1 MYIRYSRSVNSPDPR
16 FIYIAIIHELC
27 NQNLFAP
34 VSIHFSPSFRIN
46 TLNSERLAVP
56 LLLDFSRDQS
66 QESVG
71 AGAFSAIAAPLT
83 AEPLRKHALWSRSC
97 GCHVIRY
104 IAIRLFPY
112 FIKTK
117 HRSSSGQ
124 HGAIIIIR
132 DQRSTSD
139 CPSPTATSGIRGA
152 LKQLLEKN
160 ICRKSSGTDT
170 NISLH
175 LLLLLFFNFLARE
188 TPSTPK

>member
-104 IAIRLFPY
+104 IAIRLFRTSSKQS
-112 FIKTK
+112 IGHQVDNTG
-117 HRSSSGQ
+117 RSSLSEISDRRPTVRAQRQHQASG
-124 HGAIIIIR
+124 GR
-132 DQRSTSD
+132 
-139 CPSPTATSGIRGA
+139 
-152 LKQLLEKN
+152 
-160 ICRKSSGTDT
+160 
-170 NISLH
+170 
-175 LLLLLFFNFLARE
+175 
-188 TPSTPK
+188 